1 MAAEVDEG
9 MARGM
14 AWRRE
19 TVVGVVYTAT
29 GETHFVHRSGIYRG
43 GGERRERVGRVETR
57 ARASACARRGTGGWG
72 SRGLTG
78 VRAGQ
83 TFHRCSEQDGR
94 RGRQCEREVGLG
106 GGRGVPASVKQ
117 VVRRWEGSWVA
128 AEYGVIG
135 EISRGSSTAANA
147 RERRFVVA
155 LPAFLPLSFSLC
167 LAVCLSHDLF
177 SVIQLSRT
185 LRPSLALEAFC
196 ISASFFLYMYM

>member
-1 MAAEVDEG
+1 MLEELAGRGSEEEQGDGEEREVAAEVDEG

-19 TVVGVVYTAT
+19 TVVGTVYTAT
-29 GETHFVHRSGIYRG
+29 GETHFVHRSGICRG

-106 GGRGVPASVKQ
+106 AG
-117 VVRRWEGSWVA
+117 EG
-128 AEYGVIG
+128 EGYQH
-135 EISRGSSTAANA
+135 R
-147 RERRFVVA
+147 
-155 LPAFLPLSFSLC
+155 
-167 LAVCLSHDLF
+167 
-177 SVIQLSRT
+177 
-185 LRPSLALEAFC
+185 
-196 ISASFFLYMYM
+196 